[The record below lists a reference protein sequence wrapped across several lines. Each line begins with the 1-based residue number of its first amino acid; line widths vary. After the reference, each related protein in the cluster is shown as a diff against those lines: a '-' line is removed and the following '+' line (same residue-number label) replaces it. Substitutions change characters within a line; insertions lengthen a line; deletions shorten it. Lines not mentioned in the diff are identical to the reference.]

1 MTATVGSE
9 LLSRIAENLTNTGNQ
24 CHKSFTEMKGSSEIS
39 AEEVGCS

>member
-9 LLSRIAENLTNTGNQ
+9 LLSRMAENLTNTGNQ